1 MPGHSASAPQFVG
14 ARAQVE
20 NSYITEGCEIY
31 GTVKNSVVGPGVRV
45 MHGAVVEDS
54 VLMGDATVQP
64 GAVIRYTILDTGVTV
79 GAGATVGAD
88 RASGA
93 AITVVGEDVTIDSGA
108 TVQPGAMLSE

>member
-1 MPGHSASAPQFVG
+1 M
-14 ARAQVE
+14 
-20 NSYITEGCEIY
+20 
-31 GTVKNSVVGPGVRV
+31 KNSVVGPGVRV

-54 VLMGDATVQP
+54 VLMGTR
-64 GAVIRYTILDTGVTV
+64 RYSRAPSSGTILDTGVTV